1 MPSVEFY
8 NLLCYRPT
16 AQEKPLLVF
25 LQLIVTV
32 AAEKQR
38 QLLNSVNQRK

>member
-1 MPSVEFY
+1 MPSVKFC

-16 AQEKPLLVF
+16 AQEKPLLVL
-25 LQLIVTV
+25 LQQTVTV

-38 QLLNSVNQRK
+38 QLLNSVNRRK